1 MNSSE
6 QIKTFI
12 LDNLSSHQRDII
24 QEAITRFGISRQAV
38 HKHMNR
44 LIDNKMVI
52 AHGTTRGRYYKLNP
66 LVNFTKAINI
76 DENYST
82 EKFLNKNILP
92 HFSTLAKN
100 VFEIFNFSSRALIS
114 NVIYHSMAS
123 KFYIKI
129 YIIHSEAHFIISD
142 NGIGIFKNI
151 QSGLNLHNAQLA
163 VLELAKGN
171 HITTDSD
178 KHSGDELNAIIQLFD
193 KVMIDSS
200 GLSLEF
206 TNENQNWRLNQS
218 VHKKGTKVHLIINP
232 SSNRTCA
239 QVFNRIF
246 NQDQKNVRIPLNL
259 LEVSKYKIVN
269 SRNYAKSVLRN
280 IYGYKKIEFDFNNID
295 LIGPAFADELIRNA
309 VRKNQQA
316 DIKWINTNETVDL
329 LLSRALNRI
338 AN

>member
-1 MNSSE
+1 M
-6 QIKTFI
+6 
-12 LDNLSSHQRDII
+12 
-24 QEAITRFGISRQAV
+24 
-38 HKHMNR
+38 
-44 LIDNKMVI
+44 
-52 AHGTTRGRYYKLNP
+52 
-66 LVNFTKAINI
+66 
-76 DENYST
+76 
-82 EKFLNKNILP
+82 
-92 HFSTLAKN
+92 
-100 VFEIFNFSSRALIS
+100 
-114 NVIYHSMAS
+114 
-123 KFYIKI
+123 
-129 YIIHSEAHFIISD
+129 
-142 NGIGIFKNI
+142 
-151 QSGLNLHNAQLA
+151 HNAQLA

-193 KVMIDSS
+193 KVIIDSS

-206 TNENQNWRLNQS
+206 INENQNWHLSQS
-218 VHKKGTKVHLIINP
+218 VHKKGTKFHLIINP
-232 SSNRTCA
+232 SSKRTCA

-246 NQDQKNVRIPLNL
+246 NQNQKNVRIPLNL

-295 LIGPAFADELIRNA
+295 LIGPAFADELIRNT